1 MVYIVRLHWTA
12 VERYVDRS
20 LGITSKEIKE
30 RFNLY
35 ISKAEE
41 STFSEDTDRLLKEY
55 EIIDDAQNKIKNNDA
70 ITIEII
76 CILFINSVI

>member
-1 MVYIVRLHWTA
+1 MMYASID
-12 VERYVDRS
+12 E
-20 LGITSKEIKE
+20 INKIKE

-55 EIIDDAQNKIKNNDA
+55 EIIDDAQNKIKNLKNNISVLAINALLTYLND
-70 ITIEII
+70 TQKQDLII
-76 CILFINSVI
+76 